1 MTDNID
7 TNININFDSLLKL
20 GFAVIDIRC
29 KDYEITKET
38 FKYVIAFVEHDRE
51 DFYKNMIK
59 EYLGKEFKGK
69 DIYDMWIKILKHK
82 IKLSRKLDRDISITV
97 AALDLIESEE

>member
-1 MTDNID
+1 MIENID

-20 GFAVIDIRC
+20 GFAVVDIRY

-38 FKYVIAFVEHDRE
+38 FKYVIAFVEHDRDE
-51 DFYKNMIK
+51 FYKNMIK

-69 DIYDMWIKILKHK
+69 DIYIYG
-82 IKLSRKLDRDISITV
+82 
-97 AALDLIESEE
+97 

>member
-1 MTDNID
+1 MIENID

-20 GFAVIDIRC
+20 GFAVVDIRY

-38 FKYVIAFVEHDRE
+38 FKYVIAFVEHDRDE
-51 DFYKNMIK
+51 FYKNMIK

-69 DIYDMWIKILKHK
+69 DIYDIWIKILKHK
-82 IKLSRKLDRDISITV
+82 IELSRKLDRDISIKV
-97 AALDLIESEE
+97 AALDFIESEE

>member
-1 MTDNID
+1 MTENID
-7 TNININFDSLLKL
+7 ADININFDSLLKL

-51 DFYKNMIK
+51 EFYQNMIK

-69 DIYDMWIKILKHK
+69 DLYDIWIKILKHK
-82 IKLSRKLDRDISITV
+82 IELSRKLERDISIKV
-97 AALDLIESEE
+97 VALDFIESEE

>member
-7 TNININFDSLLKL
+7 TDININFDSLLKL
-20 GFAVIDIRC
+20 GFTVIDARC
-29 KDYEITKET
+29 KNYEITKET

-51 DFYKNMIK
+51 DFYKNMLK

-82 IKLSRKLDRDISITV
+82 IKISRKLDRDISITV

>member
-1 MTDNID
+1 MTENID

-20 GFAVIDIRC
+20 GFAVIDVRY
-29 KDYEITKET
+29 KDYEISTET
-38 FKYVIAFVEHDRE
+38 FKYVITFVEHDRE

-82 IKLSRKLDRDISITV
+82 IKLSRKLDRDISIKV

>member
-1 MTDNID
+1 MTENID

-29 KDYEITKET
+29 KDYEISTET

-82 IKLSRKLDRDISITV
+82 IKLSRKLERDISIKV
-97 AALDLIESEE
+97 AAIDLIESEE